1 MSIRPIRHPLPGERI
16 LALVPED
23 AAEAARW
30 WLRRPN
36 LFAGRTLTG
45 PTLSA
50 RQDWAAAHVA
60 LRGRAFTAGVVQG
73 LETALADVGSG
84 LGGSRIAL
92 MQGNGLGASGED
104 VHVARAHEFELG
116 SLPVVADPSAFS
128 GLGGAGGGGAVLAG
142 KIVGPALGEVVAA
155 APAALPRVGILVLQP
170 VASERI
176 GEFDP
181 TDPCPLD
188 ACSGDGGAAFEDWRS
203 GDAARLLWY
212 AWPEEWRSLPPL
224 PPAGAGRWRN
234 LIAWRIFEAERGL
247 GEHAQLP

>member
-16 LALVPED
+16 LALAPED

-92 MQGNGLGASGED
+92 MQGSGLGASGED

-116 SLPVVADPSAFS
+116 SLPAVADPSAFS
-128 GLGGAGGGGAVLAG
+128 GLGGA
-142 KIVGPALGEVVAA
+142 ALGLGLMARAGRAESLSGPLSRGLVAVTGLMA
-155 APAALPRVGILVLQP
+155 LGYSAPDVGRHLPVATVGALVRGDTPGPGAALSTLALCALAAWV
-170 VASERI
+170 
-176 GEFDP
+176 FD
-181 TDPCPLD
+181 
-188 ACSGDGGAAFEDWRS
+188 RS
-203 GDAARLLWY
+203 SR
-212 AWPEEWRSLPPL
+212 
-224 PPAGAGRWRN
+224 
-234 LIAWRIFEAERGL
+234 
-247 GEHAQLP
+247 